1 LGRVWTKLPGEAT
14 ENAMLRQ
21 LLHSVASA
29 RRPGAVR
36 ACLTALSC
44 LCYGEPVSALD
55 DSSYEAARET
65 MVREQIAGRG
75 IRDARVLAAL
85 RQVPRHLFIPAAERE
100 RAYTD
105 GPVPIGQGQTISQ
118 PYIVALMT
126 ELVRPQ
132 SGDRVLEIG
141 TGSGYQAAVLA
152 RLVSHV
158 YTIELED
165 TLARS
170 ATAVLRELKYDNVT
184 VRTGD
189 GYVGWPEHAP
199 FDIVIVTAA
208 PEQIPQALIDQ
219 LKPGGRLIVPV
230 GPRFTVQ
237 QLQLLE
243 KDANG
248 KVTSRNVSP
257 VMFVPMRRP

>member
-1 LGRVWTKLPGEAT
+1 
-14 ENAMLRQ
+14 M
-21 LLHSVASA
+21 
-29 RRPGAVR
+29 
-36 ACLTALSC
+36 
-44 LCYGEPVSALD
+44 SALD
-55 DSSYEAARET
+55 DSSYAAARET

-75 IRDARVLAAL
+75 IRDPRVIEAL
-85 RQVPRHLFIPAAERE
+85 RQVPRHLFIPAAERD
-100 RAYTD
+100 RAYAD
-105 GPVPIGQGQTISQ
+105 SPVPIGQGQTISQ

-126 ELVRPQ
+126 ELVRPKPT
-132 SGDRVLEIG
+132 DRVLEVG

-152 RLVSHV
+152 RLVDHV

-170 ATAVLRELKYDNVT
+170 ATAVLRELKYENVT

-208 PEQIPQALIDQ
+208 PEHIPQPLIDQ

-237 QLQLLE
+237 QLQLIE
-243 KDANG
+243 KDAG
-248 KVTSRNVSP
+248 GAVRTRNVSP
-257 VMFVPMRRP
+257 VMFVPLRRPP